1 VDKQRIALVTGGA
14 TGIGLAISRAFT
26 EAGVRVVIA
35 GRTAARI
42 DSAAAALN
50 GAIPLPLD
58 VTCQESVQ
66 SAFAQLETQSLAP
79 DILVNN
85 AGAAQ
90 TAPFERTELTAWQA
104 MLDVNLT
111 GAFLCARSAL
121 PAMKKKG
128 FGRIVTIASTAGLK
142 GYAYTA
148 AYTAAKHGVIGM
160 TRSLALELAGTGVT
174 ANAVCPG
181 FTDTDIVRDSVCTI
195 ISKTGRSEDDALR
208 ELTKHNPDGRL
219 IAPEEVAHAVMY
231 LVSDAA
237 AAMNGQSL
245 AVAGGEVM

>member
-1 VDKQRIALVTGGA
+1 MDERRVALVTGGA
-14 TGIGLAISRAFT
+14 TGIGLAISRALT
-26 EAGVRVVIA
+26 EAGVRVIMA

-42 DSAAAALN
+42 DSAAAALS
-50 GAIPLPLD
+50 GAVPLLLD
-58 VTCQESVQ
+58 VTKEESVQ
-66 SAFAQLETQSLAP
+66 SAFAQLEAQSLTP

-90 TAPFERTELTAWQA
+90 TALFERTDLAAWQA

-111 GAFLCARSAL
+111 GAFLCTRAAL

-128 FGRIVTIASTAGLK
+128 GGRIVTVASTAGLK

-181 FTDTDIVRDSVCTI
+181 FTDTDIVRDSVSTI
-195 ISKTGRSEDDALR
+195 VAKTGRSEDDALQ

-219 IAPEEVAHAVMY
+219 ITPAEVAHAVMY
-231 LVSDAA
+231 LVSGAA
-237 AAMNGQSL
+237 GAMNGQSL